1 MLILDRQLLCLARAL
16 LKEPKVLLM
25 DEATAS
31 IDYTTD
37 TKIQATIRELQSTTI
52 TIAHRLNS
60 IIYYDKVLVLDQ
72 GEVREYDHPY
82 NLLCKKDSIFREM
95 CESSGEIT
103 LLEEMAKKAY
113 MGTDTLVEGI

>member
-1 MLILDRQLLCLARAL
+1 M
-16 LKEPKVLLM
+16 KEPKVLLM

-72 GEVREYDHPY
+72 GEVCEYDHPH
-82 NLLCKKDSIFREM
+82 NLLQKKDSIFREM
-95 CESSGEIT
+95 CESSGELA

-113 MGTDTLVEGI
+113 MGTDALVQIEE

>member
-1 MLILDRQLLCLARAL
+1 
-16 LKEPKVLLM
+16 M

-72 GEVREYDHPY
+72 GAVCEYDHPH
-82 NLLCKKDSIFREM
+82 NLLQKKDSIFREM
-95 CESSGEIT
+95 CESSGEIA
-103 LLEEMAKKAY
+103 LLEEMAKKAF
-113 MGTDTLVEGI
+113 MGTDALVQIEE